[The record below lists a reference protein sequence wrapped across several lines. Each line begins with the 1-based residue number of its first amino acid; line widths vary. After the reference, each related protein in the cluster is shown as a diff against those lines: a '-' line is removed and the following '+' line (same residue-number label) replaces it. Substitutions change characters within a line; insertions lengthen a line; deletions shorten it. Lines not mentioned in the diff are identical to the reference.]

1 MLAGR
6 KEGAIRNSA
15 RHSETFISGARVGLT
30 VDATAWLAILVSLFA
45 IVNPVGTIPT
55 FVALTGGY
63 SSKERRHVIA
73 KAVLVGAGV
82 LLLFGLAGE
91 RIFDVFS
98 ITIPAFR
105 IAGGILIFK
114 VAFDMLHGERPRSD
128 SNDQE
133 ITDALER
140 ESIGITPLGVP
151 LLTGPGAITTVMI
164 FIASYPE
171 TGDRLMIYGAVLLT
185 FAATFLLLF
194 VGERLFQFMGR
205 SGLMVFTRIMG
216 LILAAIAVQF
226 VINGVT
232 AVLPGL
238 TSLAG

>member
-1 MLAGR
+1 MDA
-6 KEGAIRNSA
+6 S
-15 RHSETFISGARVGLT
+15 TFVAV
-30 VDATAWLAILVSLFA
+30 LVSIFA

-55 FVALTGGY
+55 FVALTAGY
-63 SSKERRHVIA
+63 TAREKRHVIT

-82 LLLFGLAGE
+82 LVLFGLAGE

-128 SNDQE
+128 SNEQE

-140 ESIGITPLGVP
+140 ENVGITPLGVP

-164 FIASYPE
+164 LVATHGAPA
-171 TGDRLMIYGAVLLT
+171 DRLLIYVAVAIVFVAAFVLL
-185 FAATFLLLF
+185 FA
-194 VGERLFQFMGR
+194 GERLFGFMGR

-216 LILAAIAVQF
+216 LILAALAVQF
-226 VINGVT
+226 VVT
-232 AVLPGL
+232 GLTQALPGL
-238 TSLAG
+238 AGL

>member
-1 MLAGR
+1 MRGSTDKPVFPSLQEQAAARAAQLDLA
-6 KEGAIRNSA
+6 SF
-15 RHSETFISGARVGLT
+15 T
-30 VDATAWLAILVSLFA
+30 AILVSIFA

-55 FVALTGGY
+55 FVALTAGFDARA
-63 SSKERRHVIA
+63 KRHVIT

-82 LLLFGLAGE
+82 LLLFGLVGE

-128 SNDQE
+128 SNEQE

-140 ESIGITPLGVP
+140 ENVGITPLGVP

-164 FIASYPE
+164 LIA
-171 TGDRLMIYGAVLLT
+171 TTDGAGDRLIIYGTVVLV
-185 FAATFLLLF
+185 FAATFLLLI
-194 VGERLFQFMGR
+194 VGERLFGLMGR

-216 LILAAIAVQF
+216 LLLAALAVQF
-226 VINGVT
+226 VVT
-232 AVLPGL
+232 GLGQALPGL
-238 TSLAG
+238 ADAAGVGV

>member
-1 MLAGR
+1 MDA
-6 KEGAIRNSA
+6 S
-15 RHSETFISGARVGLT
+15 TFVAV
-30 VDATAWLAILVSLFA
+30 LVSIFA

-55 FVALTGGY
+55 FVALTAGY
-63 SSKERRHVIA
+63 TPRERRHVIT

-82 LLLFGLAGE
+82 LLVFGLAGE

-128 SNDQE
+128 SNEQE

-140 ESIGITPLGVP
+140 ENVGITPLGVP

-164 FIASYPE
+164 LVATHTAPV
-171 TGDRLMIYGAVLLT
+171 DRLLIYAAVGVVFAAAFVLL
-185 FAATFLLLF
+185 FA
-194 VGERLFQFMGR
+194 GERLFGFMGR

-216 LILAAIAVQF
+216 LILAALAVQF
-226 VINGVT
+226 VVT
-232 AVLPGL
+232 GLTQALPGL
-238 TSLAG
+238 AVRSA

>member
-1 MLAGR
+1 MD
-6 KEGAIRNSA
+6 
-15 RHSETFISGARVGLT
+15 LT
-30 VDATAWLAILVSLFA
+30 AFAAILVSLFA

-55 FVALTGGY
+55 FIALTSGY
-63 SSKERRHVIA
+63 SSQERRAVIT

-91 RIFDVFS
+91 RIFEVFS

-114 VAFDMLHGERPRSD
+114 VAFDMLQGERPKAD
-128 SNDQE
+128 STDKE
-133 ITDALER
+133 IEDAMER
-140 ESIGITPLGVP
+140 EKIGITPLGVP

-164 FIASYPE
+164 FIAQAATPV
-171 TGDRLMIYGAVLLT
+171 DRLWIYGAVLLV
-185 FAATFLLLF
+185 FASAFLLLY

-205 SGLMVFTRIMG
+205 SGLHVFTRIMG

-226 VINGVT
+226 IVNGLT
-232 AVLPGL
+232 QALPGL
-238 TSLAG
+238 AGVSG

>member
-1 MLAGR
+1 
-6 KEGAIRNSA
+6 
-15 RHSETFISGARVGLT
+15 
-30 VDATAWLAILVSLFA
+30 VDVTAWFAILVSVFA

-55 FVALTGGY
+55 FVALTADY
-63 SSKERRHVIA
+63 TPRERLHVIT
-73 KAVLVGAGV
+73 KAVLVGCGV
-82 LLLFGLAGE
+82 LILFGLAGE
-91 RIFDVFS
+91 RIFQVFS

-114 VAFDMLHGERPRSD
+114 VAFDMLQGERPKSD

-164 FIASYPE
+164 FIANNPAPV
-171 TGDRLMIYGAVLLT
+171 DRTLIYAAVALT
-185 FAATFLLLF
+185 FAVSFALLF
-194 VGERLFQFMGR
+194 MGARLFKFMGR

-216 LILAAIAVQF
+216 LILAAVAVQF
-226 VINGVT
+226 VVNGVT
-232 AVLPGL
+232 GALPGL
-238 TSLAG
+238 AGLAG

>member
-1 MLAGR
+1 LACW
-6 KEGAIRNSA
+6 
-15 RHSETFISGARVGLT
+15 RHRSQGERSDIFIFGGRVGGSDA
-30 VDATAWLAILVSLFA
+30 VDAPTFVAIVVSIFA

-55 FVALTGGY
+55 FVALTAGY
-63 SSKERRHVIA
+63 TSAERRGVIV

-82 LLLFGLAGE
+82 LLAFGLVGE

-128 SNDQE
+128 SNEQE

-140 ESIGITPLGVP
+140 ENVGITPLGVP

-164 FIASYPE
+164 LVA
-171 TGDRLMIYGAVLLT
+171 THTAAADRLLIYGAVGIV
-185 FAATFLLLF
+185 FAATFALLF
-194 VGERLFQFMGR
+194 VGERLFGFMGR

-216 LILAAIAVQF
+216 LLLAALAVQF
-226 VINGVT
+226 VLTGVT
-232 AVLPGL
+232 AALPAL
-238 TSLAG
+238 VRVT

>member
-1 MLAGR
+1 VDV
-6 KEGAIRNSA
+6 S
-15 RHSETFISGARVGLT
+15 TFA
-30 VDATAWLAILVSLFA
+30 AILVSIFA

-55 FVALTGGY
+55 FVALTAGF
-63 SSKERRHVIA
+63 SERERRLVIT

-82 LLLFGLAGE
+82 LLAFGLVGQ

-128 SNDQE
+128 SNEQE

-140 ESIGITPLGVP
+140 ENVGITPLGVP
-151 LLTGPGAITTVMI
+151 LLTGPGAITTLMI
-164 FIASYPE
+164 LVATN
-171 TGDRLMIYGAVLLT
+171 TGATDRLLIYAAV
-185 FAATFLLLF
+185 AAVFLAAFLLLTL
-194 VGERLFQFMGR
+194 GERLFRFMGR

-216 LILAAIAVQF
+216 LLLAALAVQF
-226 VINGVT
+226 VVT
-232 AVLPGL
+232 GISQALPGL
-238 TSLAG
+238 AGAA

>member
-1 MLAGR
+1 MDV
-6 KEGAIRNSA
+6 S
-15 RHSETFISGARVGLT
+15 TFA
-30 VDATAWLAILVSLFA
+30 AILVSIFA

-55 FVALTGGY
+55 FVALTAGY
-63 SSKERRHVIA
+63 TQRERRHVIT

-82 LLLFGLAGE
+82 LLVFGLVGQ
-91 RIFDVFS
+91 RIFDVFA

-128 SNDQE
+128 SNEQE

-140 ESIGITPLGVP
+140 ENVGITPLGVP

-164 FIASYPE
+164 LVATHTSA
-171 TGDRLMIYGAVLLT
+171 TDRVLIYVAVGIVFAVTFVLL
-185 FAATFLLLF
+185 FA
-194 VGERLFQFMGR
+194 GERLFGLMGR

-216 LILAAIAVQF
+216 LLLAALAVQF
-226 VINGVT
+226 VVT
-232 AVLPGL
+232 GLSEALPGL
-238 TSLAG
+238 AGLGAT

>member
-1 MLAGR
+1 MDA
-6 KEGAIRNSA
+6 S
-15 RHSETFISGARVGLT
+15 TFVAV
-30 VDATAWLAILVSLFA
+30 LVSIFA

-55 FVALTGGY
+55 FVALTAGY
-63 SSKERRHVIA
+63 DAREKRHVIT

-91 RIFDVFS
+91 KIFDVFS

-114 VAFDMLHGERPRSD
+114 VAFDMLHGQRPGSD
-128 SNDQE
+128 SNEQE

-140 ESIGITPLGVP
+140 ENVGITPLGVP

-164 FIASYPE
+164 LVATNTEAP
-171 TGDRLMIYGAVLLT
+171 DRLFIYGAVAIV
-185 FAATFLLLF
+185 FAATFVLLF
-194 VGERLFQFMGR
+194 VGERLFGFMGR

-216 LILAAIAVQF
+216 LILAALAVQF
-226 VINGVT
+226 VVT
-232 AVLPGL
+232 GLTQALPGL
-238 TSLAG
+238 GAL

>member
-1 MLAGR
+1 MD
-6 KEGAIRNSA
+6 
-15 RHSETFISGARVGLT
+15 V
-30 VDATAWLAILVSLFA
+30 TAWFAILVSLFA

-55 FVALTGGY
+55 FVALTAGY
-63 SSKERRHVIA
+63 TAKERRHVIT
-73 KAVLVGAGV
+73 KAILVGAGV

-91 RIFDVFS
+91 RIFSMFS

-164 FIASYPE
+164 FIASYDAA
-171 TGDRLMIYGAVLLT
+171 GDRAMIYGAVMLV
-185 FAATFLLLF
+185 FAASFLLLF
-194 VGERLFQFMGR
+194 AAERLFQFMGR

-216 LILAAIAVQF
+216 LILAAVAVQF

-238 TSLAG
+238 AGLA